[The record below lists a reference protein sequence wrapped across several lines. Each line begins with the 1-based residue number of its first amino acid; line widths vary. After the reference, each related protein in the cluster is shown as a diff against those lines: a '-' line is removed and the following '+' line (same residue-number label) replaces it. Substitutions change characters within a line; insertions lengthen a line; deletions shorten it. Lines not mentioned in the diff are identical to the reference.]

1 MHLDLSLTDFLDKG
15 VLNRRVD
22 FIIVL
27 SAVPV
32 INYQNADDIKFS
44 FANFPKKMLSPSYII
59 LRIQR
64 LNDKQCRSR

>member
-27 SAVPV
+27 SAAPV
-32 INYQNADDIKFS
+32 INNQNADDSKFS
-44 FANFPKKMLSPSYII
+44 SANFQKNVKSKLYHFENS
-59 LRIQR
+59 
-64 LNDKQCRSR
+64 NTK